1 VLDENALRVF
11 IKEGKTVSM
20 DNLNYSEKLALNFIA
35 WGRKKGL
42 KIRELKDWYLAVSQS
57 PFQDDIDKNVLE
69 ILEAATKIESES

>member
-1 VLDENALRVF
+1 MLDENALRIF
-11 IKEGKTVSM
+11 IKEGKIVSM
-20 DNLNYSEKLALNFIA
+20 DNLNYSEKLALNLIA

-42 KIRELKDWYLAVSQS
+42 KIGELKEWYLAISRS